1 MQSSIALKYARNLV
15 EVAAEAGRE
24 AEVHKELQAFRD
36 VLNSSQELRDT
47 LDNPAIP
54 FVAKRRIIEEL
65 ALEIPLQ
72 KTAVNFVLVVLGN
85 ARMNQFERILEAV
98 GSVLDERK
106 GIVQADVFSARKLG
120 NEMRRKLEGSLA
132 ELTGGKVRLE
142 FVLDPDLVGGLK
154 VRIGSEIYD
163 GSVRTQL
170 NAIQRELTRE

>member
-15 EVAAEAGRE
+15 EVAAETGQEAGVYKDLR
-24 AEVHKELQAFRD
+24 AFRD

-47 LDNPAIP
+47 LKNPAIP
-54 FVAKRRIIEEL
+54 FVAKRGIIEKL
-65 ALEIPLQ
+65 APVIPLQ

-85 ARMNQFERILEAV
+85 ARINQFERFVEAV

-106 GIVQADVFSARKLG
+106 GIVQADVFSARELG
-120 NEMRRKLEGSLA
+120 KEMRRKLEASLA
-132 ELTGGKVRLE
+132 GLTGGKVRLD
-142 FVLDPDLVGGLK
+142 FILDPDLVGGLK
-154 VRIGSEIYD
+154 VRIGSEVYD